1 LEAVKQQNDL
11 AKTIPSGSRV
21 IRQAMNNKGLIIR
34 IVGAALLFLLMV
46 TPIIPILYQS
56 VIDKPLYEHDH
67 VFTLKN
73 FSNLFS
79 DARFYA
85 ALWNTL
91 ILGVIGTVL
100 STSLGFIAAL
110 LLDRLELPFQR
121 TLKIMFL
128 SPIFLS
134 ALILS
139 FAWSM
144 MYGPSSF
151 VALWLQG
158 TFGFGLPDLYT
169 LGGISVL
176 AGVSSAP
183 VSYLY
188 FSSAMVNIPN
198 TLEQAARA
206 SGATQLQAIRTIVL
220 PLLMP
225 SLLYCLLL
233 NFVLKMDL
241 LAVPL
246 VLGGPARIEVLATYL
261 YDKGILSGKVDYGLV
276 SATAIVMLLLVQGF
290 IFLQKFVLGDKR
302 KYNTVGGRAGRR
314 SLLKTGGWGWLI
326 AIAIL
331 AYCLVTSVLPCL
343 YLILRAFTSFLSPYM
358 SIMDVLTL
366 DNFKV
371 VLGYDAYVKSI
382 YNTVIISGVGG
393 AFAVVLTF
401 FGTILAYRSPKFLQ
415 DFTEQTAFIPRA
427 IPGLVIG
434 IGIFYATILLP
445 GGGLLQGTL
454 AILVIAYIIRYFPT
468 GFAALSP
475 PFLQIAEDMEKAVRV
490 AGGSQFR
497 SYMAVTL
504 PILRPALLA
513 CFLIYFVQFFKEYA
527 AASFLFGPD
536 TAVVGTTMLQL
547 NVMGN
552 YGPVAALSAI
562 TIALTLPVAIF
573 IYGKRTA

>member
-1 LEAVKQQNDL
+1 
-11 AKTIPSGSRV
+11 
-21 IRQAMNNKGLIIR
+21 
-34 IVGAALLFLLMV
+34 
-46 TPIIPILYQS
+46 

-91 ILGVIGTVL
+91 ILGVIGTLL
-100 STSLGFIAAL
+100 STSLGFVAAL
-110 LLDRLELPFQR
+110 LLDRLEHPFQR

-158 TFGFGLPDLYT
+158 TLGFGLPDLYT

-206 SGATQLQAIRTIVL
+206 SGATQLQTIRTIVL

-261 YDKGILSGKVDYGLV
+261 YDKGVLSGKVDYGLV

-302 KYNTVGGRAGRR
+302 KYNTVGGRGGRR
-314 SLLKTGGWGWLI
+314 SLLKTGRWGWLI
-326 AIAIL
+326 AIGIV

-382 YNTVIISGVGG
+382 YNTIIISGVGG

-415 DFTEQTAFIPRA
+415 GFTEQTAFIPRA
-427 IPGLVIG
+427 IPGLVVG

-445 GGGLLQGTL
+445 GAGLLQGTL

-475 PFLQIAEDMEKAVRV
+475 PFLQVAEDMEKAVRV